1 MNKNT
6 WLFLFLLTLLMFV
19 WTVFFFPTPPAPRE
33 VTPDT
38 ISAPPEP
45 KVTLPATPTL
55 PPFLAQKDTQEKI
68 LTVETAT
75 LRWSFSSR
83 GAQLRQAQLKNF
95 LDAQK
100 QPITLWDTHQKA
112 AWQLAIGRYMVSS
125 QVIFFTLVHAPAQPL
140 TQVDSVVYRYDFA
153 PDTFIEIRYRIRPTS
168 YHVQQVL
175 YTHNLKGI
183 LRNTYMGLES
193 TFQVPQTEKSFDLM
207 KPHCALFYRYG
218 GDVESLDPSDK
229 PEKKEIQ
236 GNIDWV
242 SQKAHFFSVAWL
254 AESEPF
260 LGATLEIQ
268 PTATLPRYQTYL
280 QLPWQD
286 KKPYTFT
293 WYVGPN
299 DYQILKSYG
308 LQLERQINLGW
319 SFTRYIN
326 TLLVIPLFNF
336 LERYI
341 GNYGIIILLL
351 AIFIKLLLSP
361 LTYRSYLSMVKMQI
375 VNEMP
380 EVKALEEKYKDNP
393 AKLNA
398 EKMLFYQQAKISPL
412 SGCIPML
419 LQLPIL
425 IAMFSFFPSSIEL
438 RQKRFLWA
446 DDLSTY
452 DSILDFGFSI
462 PFFGDH
468 LSLFALL
475 MTLSTIL
482 YTYISQQGQTTT
494 MKEMR
499 WISYIM
505 PVIFFGI
512 LNNYSAALSYYY
524 LVINLLTIG
533 QTYLMKR
540 LIDKEALIQKIEKV
554 RAMRKKDP
562 RYQRMAKWLKK

>member
-1 MNKNT
+1 
-6 WLFLFLLTLLMFV
+6 MFV
-19 WTVFFFPTPPAPRE
+19 WTVFFFPTSPASKEVSADTLSVPSKPASTPSPPP
-33 VTPDT
+33 
-38 ISAPPEP
+38 S
-45 KVTLPATPTL
+45 L
-55 PPFLAQKDTQEKI
+55 PPFLVLKDTQEKV

-75 LRWSFSSR
+75 IRWSFSNK

-100 QPITLWDTHQKA
+100 RPVTLWDTHQKA
-112 AWQLAIGRYMVSS
+112 SWQLAIGRYMVPS
-125 QVIFFTLVHAPAQPL
+125 QMLFFTLVHSPAQPL
-140 TQVDSVVYRYDFA
+140 TQVDSVVYRYHFA
-153 PDTFIEIRYRIRPTS
+153 QDTFIEVRYRLNPNS
-168 YHVQQVL
+168 YHVQQIF
-175 YTHNLKGI
+175 YTHNLKGV
-183 LRNTYMGLES
+183 LRNTYIGLES
-193 TFQVPQTEKSFDLM
+193 TFQVPQTEKSFELM

-218 GDVESLDPSDK
+218 GDVESLNLSDE
-229 PEKKEIQ
+229 PEKKDIQ

-242 SQKAHFFSVAWL
+242 SQKVHFFSVAWL
-254 AESEPF
+254 AQSEPF
-260 LGATLEIQ
+260 LGATLQIE
-268 PTATLPRYQTYL
+268 PTATLPYYKTYL

-286 KKPYTFT
+286 KKPYTLA

-299 DYQILKSYG
+299 DYKILKSYN
-308 LQLERQINLGW
+308 LQLEKQINLGW

-326 TLLVIPLFNF
+326 TLIIIPIFNF

-341 GNYGIIILLL
+341 ENYGIIILLL

-438 RQKRFLWA
+438 RQKSFLWA
-446 DDLSTY
+446 EDLSTY
-452 DSILDFGFSI
+452 DSVLDFGFRI

-482 YTYISQQGQTTT
+482 YTYISQQGQTSTL
-494 MKEMR
+494 KEMR
-499 WISYIM
+499 WLSYVM
-505 PVIFFGI
+505 PIVFFGI

-540 LIDKEALIQKIEKV
+540 LIDKQALIQKIEKI
-554 RAMRKKDP
+554 RAIRKKDP
-562 RYQRMAKWLKK
+562 RYQKMAKWLRK